1 MSWGSRTRFG
11 VNTIINYA
19 DAVALH
25 DKIKPMQSGAH
36 KGLKP
41 VGDRRKPQNQIRR
54 GENGDIILKMYVTDV
69 VTFEPDGK
77 ILISNGGWASKS
89 THDYISEILGVSV
102 TTSDR
107 QTWIKTTE
115 GYLPLRPHTK
125 ETRDMHTGAQK
136 VHDIFIR
143 EGNWLLAAVN
153 PNYPV
158 VYRVNKTQAALVRKP
173 YAEFRRYMHGMVKL
187 RDYESWSNTTVAVPT
202 WGEICAAIDTGEPE
216 AWASGV
222 IAISRHC
229 IDYGW
234 EQSVGPRKSIN
245 LKKMDKFLD
254 KLIYGANKELVF
266 VKEEIRTGQLITDKW
281 WSVACG

>member
-11 VNTIINYA
+11 ICTVVNYA
-19 DAVALH
+19 AAVALH

-36 KGLKP
+36 KGRKP
-41 VGDRRKPQNQIRR
+41 AGDRRKPGNQIRK
-54 GENGDIILKMYVTDV
+54 GENGDIVLSMYLTDV
-69 VTFEPDGK
+69 VTFEPDGQ

-107 QTWIKTTE
+107 KTWVKTTE

-136 VHDIFIR
+136 VHDIFVR
-143 EGNWLLAAVN
+143 EGHQLRAVN

-187 RDYESWSNTTVAVPT
+187 RDYEGWDVTAVPT
-202 WGEICAAIDTGEPE
+202 WGELCAAIDTGEPE
-216 AWASGV
+216 AWADVV
-222 IAISRHC
+222 IAMSHHC

-234 EQSVGPRKSIN
+234 SRGSYFRSIN

-254 KLIYGANKELVF
+254 TIIYGANKELVF

-281 WSVACG
+281 WAVACG

>member
-11 VNTIINYA
+11 IFTVVNYA
-19 DAVALH
+19 AAVALH

-41 VGDRRKPQNQIRR
+41 AGDRRKPQNQIRK
-54 GENGDIILKMYVTDV
+54 GENGDVIFRMYNTDV
-69 VTFEPDGK
+69 VTFEPDGQ
-77 ILISNGGWASKS
+77 ILVSNGGWVSKS

-115 GYLPLRPHTK
+115 GYLPLRRQST

-158 VYRVNKTQAALVRKP
+158 VYRVIKTQAALVRKQ

-187 RDYESWSNTTVAVPT
+187 RDCEAWSKDAT
-202 WGEICAAIDTGEPE
+202 AALGRDIRLSKIDTGEPE
-216 AWASGV
+216 EWGNAVMSM
-222 IAISRHC
+222 SLSC
-229 IDYGW
+229 LDYIW
-234 EQSVGPRKSIN
+234 KQSVASTVIN
-245 LKKMDKFLD
+245 LKKMDKLLD
-254 KLIYGANKELVF
+254 TLIYEDNKELVF

-281 WSVACG
+281 RSVACG